1 MEGNISGC
9 FLCLELGIGLHSL
22 SIVLASEVF

>member
-22 SIVLASEVF
+22 SIVLASEAF